1 MELRWDRWTPLSL
14 KHTGPTVS
22 HMKYLGRLRR
32 VREHIFGAFGV
43 FSCVGSFWTVWTAS
57 APIQY
62 AKSENVGCW
71 PLDALTGCVLAVW
84 PFWLAV
90 CWRISAVCR
99 RGGILCVPLNSMM
112 RALFFMHSVPSFLVF
127 NATFLPNGSD
137 ERQQSGWI
145 KAVGC
150 WFESGRCVSRE
161 STSQRNYH
169 GQDTPSPWCKKN
181 K

>member
-99 RGGILCVPLNSMM
+99 RGGILCAPLNSMM
-112 RALFFMHSVPSFLVF
+112 RALFFYALGSVISCFQCNFSAERVRREATEWLDKGSWLLVWVWAVCVQGINITEKLSWSRHSITLV
-127 NATFLPNGSD
+127 
-137 ERQQSGWI
+137 
-145 KAVGC
+145 
-150 WFESGRCVSRE
+150 
-161 STSQRNYH
+161 
-169 GQDTPSPWCKKN
+169 
-181 K
+181 